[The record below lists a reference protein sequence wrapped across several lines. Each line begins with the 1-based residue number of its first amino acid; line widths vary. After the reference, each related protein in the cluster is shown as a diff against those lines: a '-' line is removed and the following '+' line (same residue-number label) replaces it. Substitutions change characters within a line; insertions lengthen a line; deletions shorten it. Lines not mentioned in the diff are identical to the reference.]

1 MNKNKI
7 IKRVLPLTL
16 TVIGIF
22 GIITFSGCEEKPVSE
37 TGNNIVKTDAA
48 ENSNGQP
55 REYDVILDER
65 SEDTAYSYAEN
76 DLCLIDTVSGK
87 KVTLGMSKDEIE
99 SICGEAVRTDRNTT
113 IYDGIVVTYKDDKA
127 VSLSVSSGVFD
138 GDSAT
143 RYKTSRGIAIGMS
156 HTDFFKA
163 YGSDYV
169 QGSDSS
175 DEELGKTP
183 SRATRYFKKD
193 GKKYEF
199 LGTSLTKEQERA
211 VDENYYIQDFMFS
224 NETGNIATMRVAL
237 YSEI

>member
-1 MNKNKI
+1 MNKSKI
-7 IKRVLPLTL
+7 TKRVLPVSLAA
-16 TVIGIF
+16 IGVL
-22 GIITFSGCEEKPVSE
+22 GVITFTGCQAKNVSE
-37 TGNNIVKTDAA
+37 TGKNIVKTDTAQNA
-48 ENSNGQP
+48 DNQA

-65 SEDTAYSYAEN
+65 GEEAAYHYAED
-76 DLCLIDTVSGK
+76 DLCLVDTVSGN

-99 SICGEAVRTDRNTT
+99 SICDEPVRTDRNTI

-127 VSLSVSSGVFD
+127 VSLSVSNGIFE

-143 RYKTSRGIAIGMS
+143 RYKTSRGIAVGMS
-156 HTDFFKA
+156 HDDFFKA

-169 QGSDSS
+169 QGSDGSE
-175 DEELGKTP
+175 DELIKTP
-183 SRATRYFKKD
+183 SHATRYFKKN

-211 VDENYYIQDFMFS
+211 VDESCYIQDFMFS
-224 NETGNIATMRVAL
+224 NETGNIATLRVGL